1 MKINHFGPSGI
12 NPYKRQMNNI
22 ENAKSSA
29 KAGTDKVEISS
40 TAKEMHQLSQF
51 SSSRLEKIEQIKMQ
65 VQNGTYKVN
74 PEQVA
79 KSMID
84 FYTKK

>member
-1 MKINHFGPSGI
+1 MKINNFGPSGI
-12 NPYKRQMNNI
+12 NPYKRQMNSM

-29 KAGTDKVEISS
+29 KAGADKVEISA
-40 TAKEMHQLSQF
+40 TAKEMHQLSQY
-51 SSSRLEKIEQIKMQ
+51 SASRQERVEQLKLQ

-84 FYTKK
+84 FYTEK

>member
-1 MKINHFGPSGI
+1 MKINNFGSSGI
-12 NPYKRQMNNI
+12 NPYKRQMNNM

-29 KAGTDKVEISS
+29 KSGSDKVEISA
-40 TAKEMHQLSQF
+40 TAKEMQQLSQY
-51 SSSRLEKIEQIKMQ
+51 SASRQERVEQLKLQ

>member
-1 MKINHFGPSGI
+1 VKINNFGSSGI
-12 NPYKRQMNNI
+12 NPYKRQMNNM

-29 KAGTDKVEISS
+29 KADSDKVEISA
-40 TAKEMHQLSQF
+40 TAKEMQQLSQY
-51 SSSRLEKIEQIKMQ
+51 SASRQERVEQLKLQ

>member
-1 MKINHFGPSGI
+1 MKINNFGSSGI
-12 NPYKRQMNNI
+12 NPYKRQMNNM

-29 KAGTDKVEISS
+29 KADSDKVEISA
-40 TAKEMHQLSQF
+40 TAKEMQQLSQY
-51 SSSRLEKIEQIKMQ
+51 SASRQERVEQLKLQ